1 MVYYSRHKF
10 EVRTTAIFDKGFE
23 SLRNRIAQRRVQ
35 VRIRRLSLGNP
46 GQHRVLTGGVVE
58 MKIDFG
64 PGYRVYYTVRAQTVV
79 ILLCGGD
86 KSSQTAD
93 VMRALA
99 LAREL

>member
-1 MVYYSRHKF
+1 M
-10 EVRTTAIFDKGFE
+10 
-23 SLRNRIAQRRVQ
+23 
-35 VRIRRLSLGNP
+35 
-46 GQHRVLTGGVVE
+46 LTGGVVE

-64 PGYRVYYTVRAQTVV
+64 PGYRVYYTVRAQTVL